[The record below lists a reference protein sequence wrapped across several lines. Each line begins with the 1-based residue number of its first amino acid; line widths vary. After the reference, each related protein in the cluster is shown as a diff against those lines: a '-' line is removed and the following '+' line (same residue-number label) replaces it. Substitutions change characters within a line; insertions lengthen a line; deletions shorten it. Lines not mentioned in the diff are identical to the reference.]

1 MPLEVLVPFWG
12 ELGMLQE
19 TVRSVLAQDDD
30 DWVLTVV
37 DDAYPDPAVAQW
49 FSTLDDARVT
59 YVRNEVNLGITGNF
73 RRCAQLAQH
82 DRVVVLGCDDLLLP
96 NYVRVVSRAHREV
109 PGATII
115 QPGVLVVDSA
125 GRPARTLV
133 DHVKQHL
140 IMPRGRGRRLVQ
152 GETLA
157 ASLLT
162 GNWMYWPS
170 LAFRRDALQSH
181 DFRDDLPI
189 IQDLALVIDVVADG
203 GSLLIE
209 PEVCFAY
216 RRHDASASMEQLAD
230 GRRFR
235 GEREYFRQAAAQ
247 MDRVG
252 WPRAARAARA
262 HLTSRA
268 HALTLLPRAAAARD
282 RAVLRTLAEH
292 ATARI
297 PRG

>member
-1 MPLEVLVPFWG
+1 MPIEILVPFWG
-12 ELGMLQE
+12 ELGMLQQ
-19 TVRSVLAQDDD
+19 TVGSVLAQDDD

-37 DDAYPDPAVAQW
+37 DDAYPDPAVARW
-49 FSTLDDARVT
+49 FGTLNDPRVT

-73 RRCAQLAQH
+73 RRCAQLARH
-82 DRVVVLGCDDLLLP
+82 ERVTMLGCDDLLLP
-96 NYVRVVSRAHREV
+96 NYVRVVSGAHRDV
-109 PGATII
+109 PDATII
-115 QPGVLVVDSA
+115 QPGVVVVDSA
-125 GRPARTLV
+125 GEPVRTLV
-133 DHVKQHL
+133 DEVKQRL
-140 IMPRGRGRRLVQ
+140 VKARGRGRRLVE
-152 GETLA
+152 GEPLA
-157 ASLLT
+157 TSLLT

-189 IQDLALVIDVVADG
+189 IQDLALVIDLVADG

-247 MDRVG
+247 MERVG
-252 WPRAARAARA
+252 WPRAARAARI

-268 HALTLLPRAAAARD
+268 HAMTLLPRAVAAGN
-282 RAVLRTLAEH
+282 RAAVRTLARH
-292 ATARI
+292 ATARM